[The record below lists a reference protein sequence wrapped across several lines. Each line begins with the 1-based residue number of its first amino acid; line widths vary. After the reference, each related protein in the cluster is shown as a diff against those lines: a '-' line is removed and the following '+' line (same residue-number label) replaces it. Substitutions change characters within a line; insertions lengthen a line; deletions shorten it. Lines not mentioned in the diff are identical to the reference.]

1 MVSKQDNQPA
11 QTPTGIRLHK
21 KSRYLEII
29 YGNGDRYNLPFEY
42 LREFSPAAEEKT
54 NHTPSHPGS
63 EQKDVNIS
71 AITPIGSYALQI
83 AFDDGQE
90 TGIYSWARLYDMAIN
105 LQQDWEDREIA
116 DGSDA
121 TEDDHNTGER
131 TITILYYNS
140 LANRLGLDSETI
152 TLPGEIVTI
161 GDLIPWLMTRRG
173 EWARALAE
181 KLKITVNRLA
191 VGLQDRIRDDD
202 EIALA
207 LVEQDTKR

>member
-1 MVSKQDNQPA
+1 MSKQDSQPA

-42 LREFSPAAEEKT
+42 LWVFSPAAEEKT
-54 NHTPSHPGS
+54 NHSSRRPDS
-63 EQKDVNIS
+63 EQKDVNIKT
-71 AITPIGSYALQI
+71 ITPLGSYALQI

-90 TGIYSWARLYDMAIN
+90 TGIYSWARLYDMSIN
-105 LQQDWEDREIA
+105 LQRDWGDREIA
-116 DGSDA
+116 ARLSA
-121 TEDDHNTGER
+121 AEDDDNMGER
-131 TITILYYNS
+131 TITILYYNA

-152 TLPGEIVTI
+152 TLPKEIVTI

-173 EWARALAE
+173 EWGKALAE
-181 KLKITVNRLA
+181 KMKITVNRLS

-202 EIALA
+202 EIALT
-207 LVEQDTKR
+207 LVDEENTP

>member
-1 MVSKQDNQPA
+1 MSKQDSQPA

-42 LREFSPAAEEKT
+42 LRVFSPAAEEKT
-54 NHTPSHPGS
+54 KHPSSRPGS
-63 EQKDVNIS
+63 EKKEVNIS
-71 AITPIGSYALQI
+71 AITPLGSYALQI
-83 AFDDGQE
+83 AFDDGHE

-105 LQQDWEDREIA
+105 LQRDWEDREAALESA
-116 DGSDA
+116 DLK
-121 TEDDHNTGER
+121 DDDETGER
-131 TITILYYNS
+131 TITILYFAA
-140 LANRLGLDSETI
+140 LADRLGLDSETI
-152 TLPGEIVTI
+152 TLPEEIMTI

-173 EWARALAE
+173 EWGRALAG
-181 KLKITVNRLA
+181 KLKITVNRLS

-207 LVEQDTKR
+207 LFEQDTKR

>member
-1 MVSKQDNQPA
+1 MSKQDSQPA

-42 LREFSPAAEEKT
+42 LWVFSPAADKKT
-54 NHTPSHPGS
+54 NAPSSQPGS
-63 EQKDVNIS
+63 EKKDVNIS
-71 AITPIGSYALQI
+71 AITPLGSYALQI

-105 LQQDWEDREIA
+105 LQRDWEDREIA
-116 DGSDA
+116 ASSDA
-121 TEDDHNTGER
+121 TADDDNTGER
-131 TITILYYNS
+131 TITILYYNA

-152 TLPGEIVTI
+152 TLPKEIVTI

-173 EWARALAE
+173 EWGEALAE
-181 KLKITVNRLA
+181 KLKITVHRLA

-202 EIALA
+202 EIALT
-207 LVEQDTKR
+207 LVDEETTP